1 MRRLF
6 LLLCLLPNL
15 SQAEISVV
23 TSIRPLYQM
32 TAAIMQGAGRP
43 QLLVK
48 SQHSAHHFAFKPSH
62 FRILQKADLV
72 IWIDR
77 RFESGFQRLPEL
89 LPKNARQLEL
99 LPTLGLER
107 QDGHIWYSPKLLVEM
122 SNQIARA
129 LGDLDTENRP
139 IYDKN
144 NQALQQQI
152 ILWRQAIEGVVDS
165 GKPRYLLDH
174 DFLQHFEAD
183 FGLKAVAV
191 IHDNHDQHGGIKAL
205 QLIEQQ
211 LKSHPANC
219 LISNETT
226 ISGVGNN
233 LVRQFSLS
241 SYSIR
246 SFADEG
252 DVHTRFVRH
261 LQHFVEILQSC

>member
-1 MRRLF
+1 MRCLF

-23 TSIRPLYQM
+23 TSIRPLYQL
-32 TAAIMQGAGRP
+32 TAAIMQGVGTP
-43 QLLVK
+43 ELLVK

-62 FRILQKADLV
+62 FRVLQKADLV

-77 RFESGFQRLPEL
+77 GFESGFQNLPEIL
-89 LPKNARQLEL
+89 SKNASQLEL
-99 LPTLGLER
+99 LPTLGLEK

-122 SNQIARA
+122 SHQIARV
-129 LGDLDTENRP
+129 LGELDTENRS

-144 NQALQQQI
+144 KQALQQQI
-152 ILWRQAIEGVVDS
+152 DLWRQAIEGLVNS

-174 DFLQHFEAD
+174 DFLPHFETD
-183 FGLKAVAV
+183 FGLKAIAV

-205 QLIEQQ
+205 QLIERQ

-226 ISGVGNN
+226 ISGVGKN

-241 SYSIR
+241 SHSIR
-246 SFADEG
+246 SFADKG
-252 DVHTRFVRH
+252 DPAVRFIRH
-261 LQHFVEILQSC
+261 LQHFVEILRSC